1 MASVSIQ
8 FHATREELI
17 KFIRHCALEF
27 GLHLAAIKEFP
38 LDEFEGHEISVDE
51 LPAYAKNRKFGTF
64 ALSVRPSHLNVSHIN
79 EFHDRNPHALV
90 LEIGKRSSQGLKES
104 WLFCNGGT
112 SRTKAIWEKIAK
124 KWKELT
130 LAADH
135 GFRYTPAAKEL
146 EDRGV
151 PMLSMAGAPMTLG
164 KKKRSTGA
172 RRA

>member
-1 MASVSIQ
+1 VNIQ

-17 KFIRHCALEF
+17 EFIRQGAEEF
-27 GLHLAAIKEFP
+27 ELHLAAIKEFP
-38 LDEFEGHEISVDE
+38 LDEFEGHEITVEE
-51 LPAYAKNRKFGTF
+51 LPAIAKNRKFGTF
-64 ALSVRPSHLNVSHIN
+64 ALSLRPINLKVSHIN

-90 LEIGKRSSQGLKES
+90 LEIGKRSGKGLKES

-112 SRTKAIWEKIAK
+112 ARTKPIWDKVAK
-124 KWKELT
+124 ELKELT

-146 EDRGV
+146 ESRGV
-151 PMLSMAGAPMTLG
+151 PMLSMAGVPMTLG
-164 KKKRSTGA
+164 KKPSRA